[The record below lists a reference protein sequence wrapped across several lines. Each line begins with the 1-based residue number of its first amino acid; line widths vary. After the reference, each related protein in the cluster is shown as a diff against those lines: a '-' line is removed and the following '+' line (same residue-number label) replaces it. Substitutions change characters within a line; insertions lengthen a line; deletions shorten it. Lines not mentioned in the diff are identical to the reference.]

1 MPPKV
6 AKAKP
11 TKAKHNRK
19 KGGGSGDGKAIDKL
33 IVAVA
38 RLHQARFERPCR
50 KLVGSLAG
58 VDSKSSTMRNACAK
72 LKKEGLADT
81 SDPKTLQLTEK
92 GLKTAG
98 TNLKPLTT
106 NTEFHSVLNDLI
118 REKKAWDIF
127 NILISG
133 PHTRAEIA
141 KKINTEV
148 SKSTFR
154 NALAPL
160 NKLELLEDIEVE
172 GKKALQ
178 LTEFCFPFGRD
189 HDTN

>member
-1 MPPKV
+1 MPPK
-6 AKAKP
+6 ATKAKT
-11 TKAKHNRK
+11 TKAKHSK
-19 KGGGSGDGKAIDKL
+19 KGGGGDGNAIDKL

-50 KLVGSLAG
+50 KLAGSLAG

-92 GLKTAG
+92 GLKAAG

-106 NTEFHSVLNDLI
+106 NAEFHSFLKDLI
-118 REKKAWDIF
+118 KEKKAWEIF

-160 NKLELLEDIEVE
+160 NKLDLLEDIEVE
-172 GKKALQ
+172 GNKALQ

-189 HDTN
+189 HDVN